1 MCLLVLSFS
10 LATSC
15 DEMESEE
22 VDQCCGERVDLQVRF
37 LKVLH
42 PLELECENSIEW
54 TVSSQQFP
62 IFLVNS
68 FKKGLTG

>member
-1 MCLLVLSFS
+1 M
-10 LATSC
+10 
-15 DEMESEE
+15 
-22 VDQCCGERVDLQVRF
+22 DQWCGERVDLQVRF

-54 TVSSQQFP
+54 TFSFQQFP

-68 FKKGLTG
+68 FKKDSAG